1 MDYHQTLDWLF
12 GLEADGIKFGLE
24 NITVL
29 LERLGNPQL
38 SFSSIHVGGTNGKGS
53 VCALLSRSLR
63 EQGYKVGLY
72 TSPHIVDFGER
83 IQVNGEHLREREM
96 LRLTDELR
104 SFAEEMEGEGRRMTF
119 FELTTAMAFR
129 HFQKQAVEVV
139 VVEVGMGGR
148 LDATNVLLP
157 RCSIITRVG
166 LEHTDYLGKTVE
178 KIAYEKAGII
188 KSDVPVITAA
198 KEGQGLEVV
207 ERRANAL
214 DSPLFVIEEGSYS
227 VLHSD
232 LEGTTVLMGDDS
244 VVFAP
249 LPGRHQGENMALAY
263 ACLNML
269 DSKGIPVSRE
279 AILKGFAHTYWPG
292 RLESINRSPR
302 ILLDATH
309 TADGARVIARDLPNM
324 VGREIILV
332 LGVLN
337 DKDLDGMAR
346 ALAPLAK
353 IAIATSPNTK
363 RAFSA
368 AQVETALKRYCPY
381 VLRID
386 DVTQATSEALH
397 LASKEDVIVI
407 TGSLYTIGEA
417 RRWLDSRETG
427 GENPRSY

>member
-12 GLEADGIKFGLE
+12 GLEANGIKFGLE

-29 LERLGNPQL
+29 LGRLGNPQL
-38 SFSSIHVGGTNGKGS
+38 SFFSIHVGGTNGKGS

-83 IQVNGEHLREREM
+83 IQVNGDHLREREM

-104 SFAEEMEGEGRRMTF
+104 SVAEEMEGEGRRMTF

-129 HFQKQAVEVV
+129 HFQKQAVEVA

-188 KSDVPVITAA
+188 KSGVPVITAA
-198 KEGQGLEVV
+198 KEGQGLEVIA
-207 ERRANAL
+207 RRASAL
-214 DSPLFVIEEGSYS
+214 GAPLLVIEEGSYS

-232 LEGTTVLMGDDS
+232 LEGTTALMGDGS
-244 VVFAP
+244 VLFAP
-249 LPGRHQGENMALAY
+249 LPGRYQGENMALAY
-263 ACLNML
+263 ACLNTL
-269 DSKGIPVSRE
+269 DSRGILMSRE
-279 AILKGFAHTYWPG
+279 AIVEGFAHTYWPG

-337 DKDLDGMAR
+337 DKDLDGMAG
-346 ALAPLAK
+346 ALGPLAK

-368 AQVETALKRYCPY
+368 TQVETALKRYCPQ

-386 DVTQATSEALH
+386 DVAQAASEALR
-397 LASKEDVIVI
+397 LASKEDVVVI

-417 RRWLDSRETG
+417 RRWWDSRETG
-427 GENPRSY
+427 GENSRPD